1 MRRATVYRYSLPM
14 EAGVVLRNQR
24 LKSRDGLLVQLWQD
38 DKIGW
43 GEIAPLP
50 GFSQE
55 SLEQALPATQ
65 HALAQWLQ
73 GASLSAVA
81 SAFVAQP
88 SVAFG
93 LSMADAELR
102 EQLPP
107 AANTRSAPLC
117 HGDPDELYA
126 RLDALP
132 ADGQGKKVAKV
143 KVGLY
148 EAVGDGL
155 NVTMLLEAL
164 PDLHLRLDANRRW
177 TPAKAAGF
185 ARFVAPE
192 LRSRIAFIEE
202 PCSTREQ
209 SREFTRETGIAIAW
223 DESVRER
230 GFDVRAEPGLA
241 AIIIKPT
248 LTGSLTRCRELI
260 GQAHRAGLQAVISS
274 SIESSLG
281 LNQLARMAAWL
292 TPDTAPGLD
301 TLDLMQAQLIRRWPD
316 SPLPLISEDQLES
329 IWQG

>member
-1 MRRATVYRYSLPM
+1 M

-50 GFSQE
+50 GFSLE
-55 SLEQALPATQ
+55 SLDQAQQAAQ

-81 SAFVAQP
+81 SAFGALP

-102 EQLPP
+102 EQLPTE
-107 AANTRSAPLC
+107 ANTRSAPLC
-117 HGDPDELYA
+117 HGDPDELYT
-126 RLDALP
+126 RLGALP
-132 ADGQGKKVAKV
+132 GDVEGQKVAKV

-164 PDLHLRLDANRRW
+164 PDLHLRLDANRSW
-177 TPAKAAGF
+177 TPAKAAAF
-185 ARFVAPE
+185 ARYVAPA
-192 LRSRIAFIEE
+192 LRSRIVFIEE
-202 PCSTREQ
+202 PCNTREQ
-209 SREFTRETGIAIAW
+209 SREFALATGIAIAW
-223 DESVRER
+223 DESVREK
-230 GFDVRAEPGLA
+230 GFEVHAEPGLA

-260 GQAHRAGLQAVISS
+260 AQAHRAGLAAVISS

-292 TPDTAPGLD
+292 TPDAVPGLD
-301 TLDLMQAQLIRRWPD
+301 TLDLMQSQLVRRWPD
-316 SPLPLISEDQLES
+316 SPLPLITEEQLEP
-329 IWQG
+329 IWQA